1 MRYSGIGGQ
10 AVLEGVMMKNAGEYA
25 VAVRKEDGEIA
36 VEKKEFKSVV
46 ESKAVQKIPLVRGVI
61 NFIDSLVLG
70 IGSLMVS
77 ASYFEEEEKP
87 EPKPESEDS
96 SDDESLKRLKAGA
109 GLSPTGEAASRESR
123 PATEGSPLP
132 SVGGRKKGDK
142 AVIGGTVAVSIV
154 IAIAVFMILP
164 YYLSQLFRGFI
175 QNNLLLS
182 LIEGA
187 FRLAIFFA
195 YLILVSLIPDIKRTF
210 MYHGAEHKCINCIE
224 KGLPLTT
231 ENVRKS
237 SRFHKR
243 CGTSFLLIVMIV
255 SILIF
260 ALIQVDNRMLRL
272 LLRLALLPVVAG
284 LSFEFIRLAGRTD
297 NPVIGILSLPGLLLQ
312 RITTKEPDDQ
322 QIEVGMQSVEAV
334 FDWKEFLEG
343 NKT

>member
-77 ASYFEEEEKP
+77 ASYFEEEEKT
-87 EPKPESEDS
+87 EPK
-96 SDDESLKRLKAGA
+96 
-109 GLSPTGEAASRESR
+109 
-123 PATEGSPLP
+123 TEK
-132 SVGGRKKGDK
+132 KKGDK

-164 YYLSQLFRGFI
+164 YYLSQLFRGLV

-195 YLILVSLIPDIKRTF
+195 YLILVSLIPDIRRTF

-343 NKT
+343 SKT

>member
-77 ASYFEEEEKP
+77 ASYFEEEEKNREQKP
-87 EPKPESEDS
+87 EPEK
-96 SDDESLKRLKAGA
+96 
-109 GLSPTGEAASRESR
+109 
-123 PATEGSPLP
+123 
-132 SVGGRKKGDK
+132 KKGDK

-164 YYLSQLFRGFI
+164 YYLSQLFRGLV

>member
-1 MRYSGIGGQ
+1 MKSKFFFNLYAFRILRRQHFRSTGGGNVLIFGLYRLMR
-10 AVLEGVMMKNAGEYA
+10 
-25 VAVRKEDGEIA
+25 
-36 VEKKEFKSVV
+36 
-46 ESKAVQKIPLVRGVI
+46 
-61 NFIDSLVLG
+61 
-70 IGSLMVS
+70 
-77 ASYFEEEEKP
+77 
-87 EPKPESEDS
+87 
-96 SDDESLKRLKAGA
+96 SLKYKTLLVFCYLVMFAFICLIILNSKVHLLPLALDAG
-109 GLSPTGEAASRESR
+109 GVTTGAISTPFIMA
-123 PATEGSPLP
+123 
-132 SVGGRKKGDK
+132 
-142 AVIGGTVAVSIV
+142 IGI
-154 IAIAVFMILP
+154 FMILP